1 MSIQNVTNQ
10 PELNE
15 RQPGIMVGSRSD
27 EETCKLIARRA
38 YELYQQREAEVGGE
52 LNDWLKAEVEVRELL
67 PRPQDL
73 T

>member
-15 RQPGIMVGSRSD
+15 RQPDVMAGSRSD
-27 EETCKLIARRA
+27 EETCELIAQRA
-38 YELYQQREAEVGGE
+38 YELYQQRGEEGGGE
-52 LNDWLKAEVEVRELL
+52 LNDWLRAEAEVRELL
-67 PRPQDL
+67 PRPLEL